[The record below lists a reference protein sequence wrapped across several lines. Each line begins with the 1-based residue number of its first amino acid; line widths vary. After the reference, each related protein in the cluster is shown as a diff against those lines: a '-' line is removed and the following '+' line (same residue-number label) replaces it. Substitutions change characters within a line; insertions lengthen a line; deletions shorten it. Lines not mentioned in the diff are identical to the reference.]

1 MFFVHES
8 SIASVAKILVQLTLK
23 NALKKYFLFTGVGIY
38 PALTGV
44 LGMNLPLI
52 ANLFIFIVLVAML
65 AKIGRDNGSLPRKV
79 LAGLIFGILFGLSL
93 HTIYGSDSPIL
104 KASINWFNLVGNGY
118 VQLLQMIVMP
128 LVFAS
133 ILSAVARLHNASA
146 LGKISVLTIGV
157 LLFTT
162 AISAL
167 VGVFV
172 SWLFGLNAGGLVQG
186 ATETARLAVLQ
197 NNYVDKVASLST
209 PQLLLSFVPKN
220 PFADLTGASPT
231 SIISVVI
238 FAAFLGVAALHLVRD
253 DKQKGECVL
262 AAIEVLQAWVM
273 KLVRLIMKLTPYGVM
288 ALMTKVVASSN
299 VNDIIKLGSFV
310 LASYLGLAIMFAVH
324 ALLLSVNGVNPI
336 RFFHKVWPVITF
348 AFTSRSSAATIPL
361 NVEAQTCRL
370 GVAESIASFSAS
382 FGATIGQNGCA
393 GLYPTMLA
401 VMVAPTVG
409 INPFDPLWIASLTAI
424 VTLSSAGVAGVGGGA
439 TFAALIVLPTMG
451 LPVTLVALLISIEP
465 LIDMGRTALNVNGS
479 MTAGILTSQWLRQTD
494 KMRLNSNTDNEST
507 LPHH

>member
-1 MFFVHES
+1 MNFPLIINLVVFV
-8 SIASVAKILVQLTLK
+8 ALLLLVAKASRTGWSLS
-23 NALKKYFLFTGVGIY
+23 KK
-38 PALTGV
+38 
-44 LGMNLPLI
+44 
-52 ANLFIFIVLVAML
+52 VLV
-65 AKIGRDNGSLPRKV
+65 
-79 LAGLIFGILFGLSL
+79 GLVVGVLFGLAL
-93 HTIYGSDSPIL
+93 HIIYGENSPVI
-104 KASINWFNLVGNGY
+104 KESVSWFNLVGNGY

-133 ILSAVARLHNASA
+133 ILSAVARLHNASS
-146 LGKISVLTIGV
+146 LGKISLLTIGV

-162 AISAL
+162 AIAAA

-172 SWLFGLNAGGLVQG
+172 TWLFGLNASGLVQG
-186 ATETARLAVLQ
+186 AQETARLAAIQ
-197 NNYVDKVASLST
+197 SNYVGKVADLSA

-238 FAAFLGVAALHLVRD
+238 FAAFLGVAALQLLKD
-253 DKQKGECVL
+253 DVEKGQRVL
-262 AAIEVLQAWVM
+262 KAIDTMQAWVM
-273 KLVRLIMKLTPYGVM
+273 KLVRLIMKLTPYGVL
-288 ALMTKVVASSN
+288 ALMTKVVATSN
-299 VNDIIKLGSFV
+299 LSDIIKLGSFV

-324 ALLLSVNGVNPI
+324 ALLLSVNGVNPL
-336 RFFHKVWPVITF
+336 RFFRKVWPVITF

-361 NVEAQTCRL
+361 SVEAQTRRL
-370 GVAESIASFSAS
+370 GIPESIASFAAS

-409 INPFDPLWIASLTAI
+409 INPFDPMWIATLIGI

-439 TFAALIVLPTMG
+439 TFAALIVLPAMG

-479 MTAGILTSQWLRQTD
+479 MTAGTLTSQWLKQTD
-494 KMRLNSNTDNEST
+494 RQIMNTDADNEAE
-507 LPHH
+507 LAHR